1 VKIQIRVIPRSS
13 RNEVVGKM
21 ADGTLKIKLTAA
33 PVDGAANKALI
44 ELLST
49 HFAVP
54 KSMIRIARGETGR
67 KKVVEIGE

>member
-1 VKIQIRVIPRSS
+1 
-13 RNEVVGKM
+13 M